1 MATLTGRQARELLAA
16 SLILAVAGLLILPL
30 DMRILELVQQHP
42 PRGEFQNLLQ
52 RSEAFGHGT
61 GVALILITIV
71 VLCRPGVRTTAWLVA
86 AAYGAGMAANLIKVF
101 VIRTRPHSIDEVGA
115 SALPGLVDVI
125 SAPFTNIVEH
135 IGNSSEQSF
144 PSAHTATAFG
154 LAVAIG
160 TLFPRGRVW
169 FFVLAGLVGCQRICA
184 SCHFPSDVCWGAAVG
199 MAFGVFAMRQLAQ
212 PRAETAVQA
221 MPTVVAADLPQE
233 VAVG

>member
-1 MATLTGRQARELLAA
+1 MATLTDRQARELLMA
-16 SLILAVAGLLILPL
+16 SLILAVAGLLILPF
-30 DMRILELVQQHP
+30 DMRILDFVQQYP

-71 VLCRPGVRTTAWLVA
+71 VLCRPGIRTTAWLA
-86 AAYGAGMAANLIKVF
+86 AATYGAGMAANLIKVF
-101 VIRTRPHSIDEVGA
+101 VVRTRPHSVDEVGA

-125 SAPFTNIVEH
+125 SAPFTNIAEH

-160 TLFPRGRVW
+160 TLFPRGRIW
-169 FFVLAGLVGCQRICA
+169 FLVLGGLVGCQRICA

-199 MAFGVFAMRQLAQ
+199 IAFGVFSMRQLAQ
-212 PRAETAVQA
+212 SGTEAPVHATT
-221 MPTVVAADLPQE
+221 TVVAPDLPRE
-233 VAVG
+233 AVVG